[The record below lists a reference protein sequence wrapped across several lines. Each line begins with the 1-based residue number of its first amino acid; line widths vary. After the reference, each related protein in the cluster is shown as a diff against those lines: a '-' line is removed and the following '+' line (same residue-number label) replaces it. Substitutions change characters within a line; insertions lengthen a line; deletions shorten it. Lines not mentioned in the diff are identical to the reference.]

1 MVHLPGASSPRRA
14 GVARGAGGGAHLAGL
29 EEEEAQRLMELA
41 RHFLSRKTLT
51 QIGVELT
58 PRQQGVLALQAVLPV
73 LHLGFDWYRGF
84 HEVIIIPEPVTRRPG
99 GAGRVRAGERI

>member
-1 MVHLPGASSPRRA
+1 MFWSRLKEVLGGASPREPRLPEEQEWREA
-14 GVARGAGGGAHLAGL
+14 LAAVPILQGL

-58 PRQQGVLALQAVLPV
+58 PRQQGVLALQA
-73 LHLGFDWYRGF
+73 
-84 HEVIIIPEPVTRRPG
+84 
-99 GAGRVRAGERI
+99 